1 MTSEHHRKLLQKLK
15 GLVTNIKWTPEG
27 VALLFKALLRRFPS
41 ASKKDSSHPL
51 TWMMKILH
59 TIEINYIT
67 PSWKSHKGQSLI
79 DLVQNKTIT
88 DEELNKCLSDDREKT
103 LEEIIDEIDQEQLNE
118 VDEKLLRDV
127 KDIVS
132 TVHGNSTIP
141 NDGSRQSELKK
152 MLHTLCL
159 AVDRIKKYKPRLTQ
173 MVSWCLMALPE
184 TGRLIQ
190 VGTGEGKS
198 CIIAMFAAYQAL
210 RGKKVDI
217 MCSSSVLAERDLN
230 EWETFYK
237 DLKISVACNANKFD
251 ENLKKCYEC
260 QVVYGTAEQFAG
272 DWLKQRFQRMDVFG
286 QREFQCAIVDEVDSL
301 MLDKGNH
308 VVYLGSDMPALQHLN
323 PLLAFIWAT
332 VNQCSKIYS
341 DKDSV
346 LRAAAEEVK
355 HKLHFTPCELSK
367 AKSRCYIPGFCLNL
381 VQAKLKIWI
390 ENAYKAK
397 TMTKDHEY
405 IIEKHGI
412 VPVDY
417 SSTGVI
423 ENYMEWTDGL
433 HQFLQMKHESKI
445 NGMTA
450 ITNYMS
456 NVGLLQKYQKDGN
469 QIYGMSGTLGEKAEI
484 NTLEKIYKGIKT
496 CVIPSFKRRKLFEVE
511 GVVVEDESTWTDTIS
526 DVVIEQTK
534 PTTYRDP
541 RAVLIICETIKRA
554 KDINRQLQDKV
565 KTSLYINNNM
575 DNSAIFSKKLEAG
588 EVIIATNLAGRGTDL
603 KVSDEINTAGGL
615 FVVQTFLPKNA
626 RVEAQAFGRTA
637 RQGSPGSGQLI
648 VCLTHLSQP
657 LQLHVLL
664 KTLLSHF
671 EKKIDCVLLE
681 LLENLFVIHLEFYQ
695 RTPNNEGIEDL
706 ASLLTYILTENESEI
721 HKAKEARKNNVAR
734 ELSSYLKNEIPSM
747 KRKESLFSQYLEVLD
762 CLYKPSNDNPAA
774 SDLSALNEYWGSND
788 KPEASVLSA
797 LNEYWGM
804 WLLTSFNDKH
814 SKEKPED
821 RLKGDLKTAIQ
832 KLRQGQSP
840 LSNPY
845 HNILYGNDLRKN
857 GKFAESIRMYDKA
870 IQMDPCFGAIA
881 FYNRAFTS
889 LIYQNTKQS
898 LGCLQSALGDLQ
910 NALKSVQ
917 FQCDQYG
924 VTKMY
929 FKQQSREF
937 SSVSITRFDEHLENK
952 YKVLL
957 LFKENIIEAITKL
970 QMAFDRGGS
979 VKVDEKLVYFLVPSV
994 DYLHLVGLPIKIVN
1008 VLRSNDPLKS
1018 LQLTSQPSFDI
1029 INELECHSCLGL
1041 THVYELDTIF
1051 SLGGFISKIFQ
1062 KILK

>member
-1 MTSEHHRKLLQKLK
+1 MSSEHQRKLVQKLK
-15 GLVTNIKWTPEG
+15 GLVTNIKWTPEE
-27 VALLFKALLRRFPS
+27 ATLLFKALLRRFPS

-51 TWMMKILH
+51 TRIMKILH
-59 TIEINYIT
+59 CVEINYIT
-67 PSWKSHKGQSLI
+67 PSWRSHKGQSLI
-79 DLVQNKTIT
+79 NLLQDKTIT
-88 DEELNKCLSDDREKT
+88 HEELNKCLSDDKEKT
-103 LEEIIDEIDQEQLNE
+103 LEEIINEIHQEKLNK

-132 TVHGNSTIP
+132 TVHGNLPIP
-141 NDGSRQSELKK
+141 DDGSQQSELKK
-152 MLHTLCL
+152 VLRNLCL
-159 AVDRIKKYKPRLTQ
+159 AVDKIKKYKPRLTQ
-173 MVSWCLMALPE
+173 MVSWCLMALSKK
-184 TGRLIQ
+184 GRLIQ

-198 CIIAMFAAYQAL
+198 CIIAMFAAYRAL
-210 RGKKVDI
+210 RKEKVDI

-230 EWETFYK
+230 VWETFYK

-286 QREFQCAIVDEVDSL
+286 QRKFQCAIVDEVDSL

-308 VVYLGSDMPALQHLN
+308 AVYLGSNMPALQHLN

-332 VNQCSKIYS
+332 VNQCSKMCS

-346 LRAAAEEVK
+346 LRAAEEEVK
-355 HKLHFTPCELSK
+355 HKLHFTPCELSQ
-367 AKSRCYIPGFCLNL
+367 AKSRCYIPGFCSDL

-417 SSTGVI
+417 SGTGVI

-433 HQFLQMKHESKI
+433 HQFLQMKHESKM

-456 NVGLLQKYQKDGN
+456 NVGLLQKYGN

-484 NTLEKIYKGIKT
+484 NTLKEIYSGIKT

-511 GVVVEDESTWTDTIS
+511 GMVVKDESTWTDKIS

-648 VCLTHLSQP
+648 VCLTHLSQS

-664 KTLLSHF
+664 KTLLSCF
-671 EKKIDCVLLE
+671 EKIIDCVLLE
-681 LLENLFVIHLEFYQ
+681 QLENLFVMRLEFYQ
-695 RTPNNEGIEDL
+695 KTPNNEGIEDL

-721 HKAKEARKNNVAR
+721 HKAKETRENNVAR
-734 ELSSYLKNEIPSM
+734 ELSSYLKNEIPSL
-747 KRKESLFSQYLEVLD
+747 KKKESLFSEYLEVLD
-762 CLYKPSNDNPAA
+762 DVYKCSNDKPAA
-774 SDLSALNEYWGSND
+774 SD
-788 KPEASVLSA
+788 LSA

-804 WLLTSFNDKH
+804 WLLTSFNDKD
-814 SKEKPED
+814 SEEVLKC

-832 KLRQGQSP
+832 KLRQRQSP

-845 HNILYGNDLRKN
+845 HNILYGNDQRKK

-898 LGCLQSALGDLQ
+898 LGCLQRALGDLQ

-924 VTKMY
+924 ITQMY

-957 LFKENIIEAITKL
+957 FFKENIIEAITKL
-970 QMAFDRGGS
+970 QIAFDRGGS
-979 VKVDEKLVYFLVPSV
+979 VKVDEKLVSFLVPSV
-994 DYLHLVGLPIKIVN
+994 DYLHLVGLLVKIVN
-1008 VLRSNDPLKS
+1008 VFRSNDPLKS
-1018 LQLTSQPSFDI
+1018 LQLMSQPSFDI
-1029 INELECHSCLGL
+1029 INELECRSCLGL

-1062 KILK
+1062 KILE

>member
-1 MTSEHHRKLLQKLK
+1 MSSEHHRKLLQKLK
-15 GLVTNIKWTPEG
+15 GLVTNIKWTPEE

-41 ASKKDSSHPL
+41 ASKIDSPHPL

-59 TIEINYIT
+59 CIEINYIT
-67 PSWKSHKGQSLI
+67 PSWRSHKGQSLI
-79 DLVQNKTIT
+79 DLVQNKAIT

-103 LEEIIDEIDQEQLNE
+103 LGEIISEIHQEMLDQDDDE
-118 VDEKLLRDV
+118 LLRDI

-141 NDGSRQSELKK
+141 NDGSQQSELKK

-173 MVSWCLMALPE
+173 MVSWCLMALSK
-184 TGRLIQ
+184 TGLLIQ
-190 VGTGEGKS
+190 VGTGEGKA
-198 CIIAMFAAYQAL
+198 CIIAMFAAYRAL
-210 RGKKVDI
+210 RGEKVDI

-272 DWLKQRFQRMDVFG
+272 DWLKQRFQRMDVLG

-308 VVYLGSDMPALQHLN
+308 VVYLGSDMPALRHLN

-332 VNQCSKIYS
+332 VNQCSKMYS

-346 LRAAAEEVK
+346 LRAAEEEVK
-355 HKLHFTPCELSK
+355 HKLHFTPCELSQ
-367 AKSRCYIPGFCLNL
+367 AKSRCYIPGFCSDL
-381 VQAKLKIWI
+381 VQAKLKVWI
-390 ENAYKAK
+390 ENAYEAK
-397 TMTKDHEY
+397 TMTTDHEY
-405 IIEKHGI
+405 IIEEHGI
-412 VPVDY
+412 LPVDY
-417 SSTGVI
+417 SDTGVI
-423 ENYMEWTDGL
+423 ENYMEWADGL
-433 HQFLQMKHESKI
+433 HQFLQMKHESKM

-456 NVGLLQKYQKDGN
+456 NVGLLQKYEN

-484 NTLEKIYKGIKT
+484 NTLEEIYSGIKT
-496 CVIPSFKRRKLFEVE
+496 RVIPSFKRRKLFEVE
-511 GVVVEDESTWTDTIS
+511 GVVVEDESTWTDKIS

-575 DNSAIFSKKLEAG
+575 DNSAIFSKNLGAG
-588 EVIIATNLAGRGTDL
+588 EVIIATNLAGRGTDI

-648 VCLTHLSQP
+648 VCLTHLSEL
-657 LQLHVLL
+657 LQLQVLL
-664 KTLLSHF
+664 KTLLSCF
-671 EKKIDCVLLE
+671 EKITDCALLE
-681 LLENLFVIHLEFYQ
+681 LLKNLFVMDLKLYQ
-695 RTPNNEGIEDL
+695 KTPNNEGIEDL
-706 ASLLTYILTENESEI
+706 ASSLTYILTENESEI
-721 HKAKEARKNNVAR
+721 HKVKEARKNNVAR
-734 ELSSYLKNEIPSM
+734 ELSSYLENEIPRM
-747 KRKESLFSQYLEVLD
+747 KKKESLFSQYLEVLD
-762 CLYKPSNDNPAA
+762 DVYKCSDDKPAA
-774 SDLSALNEYWGSND
+774 SD
-788 KPEASVLSA
+788 LSA

-804 WLLTSFNDKH
+804 WLLTSFNDED
-814 SKEKPED
+814 SKEVLEH
-821 RLKGDLKTAIQ
+821 RLKKDLETAKQ
-832 KLRQGQSP
+832 KLGQRQSP

-845 HNILYGNDLRKN
+845 HNILYGNDLRKK

-881 FYNRAFTS
+881 FYNRAFTT
-889 LIYQNTKQS
+889 LTYQNTQQS
-898 LGCLQSALGDLQ
+898 LGCLQRALEDLQ

-917 FQCDQYG
+917 FQCDQYEI
-924 VTKMY
+924 TQMY
-929 FKQQSREF
+929 LKQQSRES
-937 SSVSITRFDEHLENK
+937 SSVSITRFDKQLENK

-970 QMAFDRGGS
+970 QMAFDRGGN
-979 VKVDEKLVYFLVPSV
+979 VKVGEKLVYFLVPSV
-994 DYLHLVGLPIKIVN
+994 YLHLVGSSIEIVQ
-1008 VLRSNDPLKS
+1008 VFRSIDPLGS
-1018 LQLTSQPSFDI
+1018 LQLMSQPSFDI
-1029 INELECHSCLGL
+1029 INELGCHFSLGL
-1041 THVYELDTIF
+1041 THIYELDTIF
-1051 SLGGFISKIFQ
+1051 SLGGFISKIF
-1062 KILK
+1062 KNILK